1 MANNPITSLFG
12 NGVENTSFN
21 DNRINDIKDRLITA
35 RVVDISLNTNST
47 LWDQT
52 GQWGGIGTIQFQLM
66 DVPSSISSIN
76 QDNILNFA
84 KPLLPYL
91 KNYPLVNEIVL
102 LFQLPNTQESQTST
116 KKSYYYLNSIGLWNH
131 PHHNAY
137 PNMYSSNNGQ
147 SSASNRKD
155 YQQIEIGNVRRT
167 ATSASMLDLNG
178 ASGGTFIEQSN
189 IHPVLPF
196 AGDNILEG
204 RFGNSIRLGN
214 TAKSSGTITN
224 NWSYSGE
231 NGNPITILR
240 NGQPISSSSEGW
252 IPITENINEDLASI
266 YLTSNQQIPISVAV
280 ENKEEAQASTIP
292 FSNTIKQIPI
302 SPKAYNAPQVIL
314 NSGRLLFNTTSDSI
328 LFSSK
333 KSIVLESIDDLAIKS
348 QLKNI
353 NILAPAGIVS
363 LGKQNASESIVLGDK
378 FMLQFE
384 NLISSLEN
392 LCLALSKEPKIPNAG
407 SVATL
412 TGPILK
418 DIKNLIPSFK
428 SNTVKTS

>member
-21 DNRINDIKDRLITA
+21 DNRINDIKDRL
-35 RVVDISLNTNST
+35 T

-155 YQQIEIGNVRRT
+155 YQQIETGNVRRT
-167 ATSASMLDLNG
+167 TTSASILDLNG
-178 ASGGTFIEQSN
+178 ESGGTFIEQQN
-189 IHPVLPF
+189 IHPILPF

-214 TAKSSGTITN
+214 TAKSTGAITN

-231 NGNPITILR
+231 NGNPVTILR

-252 IPITENINEDLASI
+252 IPITENINEDI
-266 YLTSNQQIPISVAV
+266 
-280 ENKEEAQASTIP
+280 
-292 FSNTIKQIPI
+292 
-302 SPKAYNAPQVIL
+302 
-314 NSGRLLFNTTSDSI
+314 
-328 LFSSK
+328 
-333 KSIVLESIDDLAIKS
+333 
-348 QLKNI
+348 
-353 NILAPAGIVS
+353 
-363 LGKQNASESIVLGDK
+363 
-378 FMLQFE
+378 
-384 NLISSLEN
+384 
-392 LCLALSKEPKIPNAG
+392 
-407 SVATL
+407 
-412 TGPILK
+412 
-418 DIKNLIPSFK
+418 
-428 SNTVKTS
+428 

>member
-12 NGVENTSFN
+12 NGVVNTSPN
-21 DNRINDIKDRLITA
+21 DIRVEEIKDRLITA
-35 RVVDISLNTNST
+35 RVVDISLNTNSA
-47 LWDQT
+47 LWGKT
-52 GQWGGIGTIQFQLM
+52 GEWGGIGTIQFQLM
-66 DVPSSISSIN
+66 DTPSSIASIN
-76 QDNILNFA
+76 QDNISNFA

-91 KNYPLVNEIVL
+91 KNYPLVNEMVL

-116 KKSYYYLNSIGLWNH
+116 IKSYYYLNPIGLWNH

-137 PNMYSSNNGQ
+137 PDMYSNNNGN
-147 SSASNRKD
+147 SSPSTNKD
-155 YQQIEIGNVRRT
+155 YQQIETGNVRRT
-167 ATSASMLDLNG
+167 TTSSTTLDLNG
-178 ASGGTFIEQSN
+178 ESGGTFVEQPN

-214 TAKSSGTITN
+214 TAKSAGSITN
-224 NWSYSGE
+224 NWSNSGE
-231 NGNPITILR
+231 NGNPITILK
-240 NGQPISSSSEGW
+240 NGQPTSASSEGW
-252 IPITENINEDLASI
+252 VPITENINEDLASI

-280 ENKEEAQASTIP
+280 ENKEEAQASTVP
-292 FSNTIKQIPI
+292 FSNTIKRVPI

-328 LFSSK
+328 LFTSK
-333 KSIVLESIDDLAIKS
+333 KSIVLESIEDLAIKS
-348 QLKNI
+348 QLKNV
-353 NILAPAGIVS
+353 NILAPSGIVS
-363 LGKQNASESIVLGDK
+363 LGKQNASESVILGDK

-392 LCLALSKEPKIPNAG
+392 LCSALSKEPYIPNAG

-412 TGPILK
+412 TGPLLK

>member
-35 RVVDISLNTNST
+35 RVVDISLNTNSP

-155 YQQIEIGNVRRT
+155 YQQIETGNVRRT
-167 ATSASMLDLNG
+167 TTSASILDLNG
-178 ASGGTFIEQSN
+178 ESGGTFIEQQN
-189 IHPVLPF
+189 IHPILPF

-214 TAKSSGTITN
+214 TAKSTGAITN

-231 NGNPITILR
+231 NGNPVTILR

-266 YLTSNQQIPISVAV
+266 YLTSNQQIPINVAV